1 MIPLLLPEKVVLLR
15 MADYADHDGGSIFP
29 AVSAVSGRATEEG
42 TI

>member
-1 MIPLLLPEKVVLLR
+1 VLPEKMVLLR
-15 MADYADHDGGSIFP
+15 MADYADHDDGGSIFP